1 MTSVP
6 GTGFDIRPSATLSR
20 FGAGIV
26 ALATM
31 APLFTGLPRTIAWL
45 FAAAIAW
52 HGYRR
57 LVAFRRSAIVS
68 LRWTL
73 DDAWSVRLRGGGER
87 PADLKDARIFGTS
100 VFLRLRW
107 RDGEGRVALLSD
119 NTPADDLRLLRAHL
133 STRQAP

>member
-1 MTSVP
+1 MTSAP

-20 FGAGIV
+20 FGVGIV
-26 ALATM
+26 ALATA

-45 FAAAIAW
+45 LAACLAW
-52 HGYRR
+52 HGCRR

-107 RDGEGRVALLSD
+107 RDGEGRVALLPD